1 MTRFRAPATTAN
13 LGAGFDVAGAALEL
27 WNELELSED
36 AGEAQA
42 DESHLGVRAFSAY
55 ASPAQWAFEW
65 TTPIPRARGLGSSA
79 AIVALGLVAGA
90 WAAGVEPG
98 IEELLE
104 AGLPLEG
111 HADNLA
117 AVLAGGVCLTWD
129 GHVERV
135 ADDLPAL
142 PIAVIP
148 ETHVSTAEARQALP
162 ETVSHADAAFTVARA
177 ALLGASIA
185 SSDARLFAAG
195 HHERLHEPYRTAT
208 APLLAELRADLPD
221 GALGA
226 TLSGSGPTVIVWAE
240 RDISDE
246 LRTRHPACEVLLLGI
261 AKDGAQLVA
270 HR

>member
-27 WNELELSED
+27 WNELELTEGS
-36 AGEAQA
+36 GA
-42 DESHLGVRAFSAY
+42 DESHLGVRAFSVY
-55 ASPAQWAFEW
+55 ASPAGWSFEW
-65 TTPIPRARGLGSSA
+65 TDRIPRKRGLGSSA
-79 AIVALGLVAGA
+79 AVVALGLVAGA
-90 WAAGVEPG
+90 WAAGVQPSS
-98 IEELLE
+98 EELLE
-104 AGLPLEG
+104 AGLSLEG

-117 AVLAGGVCLTWD
+117 PALAGGVCLTWD
-129 GHVERV
+129 GRIARI

-148 ETHVSTAEARQALP
+148 ETQVATAESRRALP
-162 ETVSHADAAFTVARA
+162 DAVPREDAVFTVARA

-185 SSDARLFAAG
+185 SGEARLFAASNDDL
-195 HHERLHEPYRTAT
+195 LHEPYRAAA
-208 APLLAELRADLPD
+208 APHLAELRADLPD

-246 LRTRHPACEVLLLGI
+246 LRARYPQHEALALRV
-261 AKDGAQLVA
+261 ARDGAGPA
-270 HR
+270 

>member
-27 WNELELSED
+27 WNELELTE
-36 AGEAQA
+36 GGGG
-42 DESHLGVRAFSAY
+42 DESHLGVRAFSVY
-55 ASPAQWAFEW
+55 ASAADYAFEW
-65 TTPIPRARGLGSSA
+65 TDRIPRERGLGSSA

-90 WAAGVEPG
+90 WAAGGQPS

-117 AVLAGGVCLTWD
+117 PALAGGVCLTWD
-129 GHVERV
+129 GHVARV

-148 ETHVSTAEARQALP
+148 ETQVSTAASRAALP
-162 ETVSHADAAFTVARA
+162 DVVPREDAVFTVARA

-185 SSDARLFAAG
+185 SGDARLFAAG
-195 HHERLHEPYRTAT
+195 SDDRLHEPHRAAD
-208 APLLAELRADLPD
+208 APQLAELRANLPA

-246 LRTRHPACEVLLLGI
+246 LRARYPQHEVMTLAVTR
-261 AKDGAQLVA
+261 DGAGRA
-270 HR
+270 